1 MVRRIAVVLVMSLVS
16 APALALAQT
25 SLLPTLQ
32 RIRPEY
38 PRPWASTAQIGEFL
52 NRVAWEHRAEGWG
65 LLRKTGG
72 TRCPA
77 PHGGGIEISCDVLIH
92 QPTQLHFDVL
102 IDGTGVGDP
111 TWREIGPCDPIFTFG
126 GCEMSRFLLPFTILR
141 VPNNLRVVK

>member
-1 MVRRIAVVLVMSLVS
+1 MVRRIAIVLIVSLAAV
-16 APALALAQT
+16 PALAFAQT

-38 PRPWASTAQIGEFL
+38 PTPWANAAQVGEFL

-77 PHGGGIEISCDVLIH
+77 PHGGGIEISCDILIH
-92 QPTQLHFDVL
+92 QPSQLHFDVL
-102 IDGTGVGDP
+102 IDGNIMGTP
-111 TWREIGPCDPIFTFG
+111 TWREVGPCEPIFTFG
-126 GCEMSRFLLPFTILR
+126 GCDMSRFLAPFSFVTR
-141 VPNNLRVVK
+141 PVNLRVVR